1 LLGQRVALVLLDR
14 GLATNRVITCSLI
27 RNRKQACGDGTKL
40 DCYDMIFAAGEFD
53 MTIIT
58 LDILY
63 FMLSCQ
69 LATTDATLVLHGRRA
84 AVMSHTI

>member
-1 LLGQRVALVLLDR
+1 
-14 GLATNRVITCSLI
+14 
-27 RNRKQACGDGTKL
+27 
-40 DCYDMIFAAGEFD
+40 MIFAAGEFD